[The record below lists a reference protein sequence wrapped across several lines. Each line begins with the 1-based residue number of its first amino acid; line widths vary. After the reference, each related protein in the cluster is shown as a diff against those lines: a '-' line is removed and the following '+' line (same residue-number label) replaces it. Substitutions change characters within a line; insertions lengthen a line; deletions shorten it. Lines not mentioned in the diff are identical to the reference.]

1 MHLINCKNKNNQAT
15 VIDIDTEKNRQDNF
29 CSLSDTDFR
38 TDEPVKNFFNGEK
51 KEEVIVD
58 GAEVVTE
65 YNPELEEALNKEL
78 EDLKEEYKVVYGK
91 EVPVNKKNDRER
103 IHTKIMDI
111 TNPETLTP
119 VE

>member
-1 MHLINCKNKNNQAT
+1 MKPHMYLLNKYWEPT
-15 VIDIDTEKNRQDNF
+15 IVYLDEMKEGREKDYKTLSGW
-29 CSLSDTDFR
+29 SLTGE
-38 TDEPVKNFFNGEK
+38 EP
-51 KEEVIVD
+51 KEEAKAEVIID
-58 GAEVVTE
+58 WAEVVTE

>member
-1 MHLINCKNKNNQAT
+1 MKPHMYVLNKEWEPT
-15 VIDIDTEKNRQDNF
+15 IVYLEEMKEGREKDYKTLSGW
-29 CSLSDTDFR
+29 SLTGE
-38 TDEPVKNFFNGEK
+38 EP
-51 KEEVIVD
+51 KEEVIID
-58 GAEVVTE
+58 RAEKVTE